1 MKSFDKVAITKINIS
16 ASELV
21 KSSLAQMVYLMYND
35 DKRVVTDRQLQSV
48 EYQKEFKFE
57 YEEMI
62 GCYKPSLFYLN
73 FSIDGIDNNV
83 GYEVKMT
90 NNDAPAWLFKMSVIQ
105 SSFYYMLIKHVTYLS
120 TAKFHV
126 KAGNEPQTIYLNN
139 YPIDKFILIYGT
151 KRYEV
156 SMCDELFDFY
166 INKLKYLESC
176 IMLNDLTKSI
186 EMARQWDAQFKKK
199 EIDLFFHKITV
210 KELQQPKKKSLKN
223 VIKLLFNWLNKLCRN
238 E

>member
-1 MKSFDKVAITKINIS
+1 MKSFDKVTVTNISIS

-21 KSSLAQMVYLMYND
+21 KSSLAQMVYLMYNE
-35 DKRVVTDRQLQSV
+35 DKRFVTDRQLQGV

-57 YEEMI
+57 YEEMR

-90 NNDAPAWLFKMSVIQ
+90 NNDAPAWLFKMSVLQ
-105 SSFYYMLIKHVTYLS
+105 SSFYYTLIKYVSYLS
-120 TAKFHV
+120 TAKFHIN
-126 KAGNEPQTIYLNN
+126 AGNEPKTIYLNE
-139 YPIDKFILIYGT
+139 YPIDKFILVYGI

-166 INKLKYLESC
+166 INKLKYLETC
-176 IMLNDLTKSI
+176 IMLNDLSKSI

-223 VIKLLFNWLNKLCRN
+223 IIKSFFNWLK
-238 E
+238 